1 MEQLRIPGPTPLPK
15 EVMQAI
21 SRQMVNHRGP
31 VFRQMLKDVTE
42 KLKMFFQTK
51 NDLLILTC
59 AGTGG
64 MEAAIVNM
72 FSPGDKVL
80 GVSIGVFGDRFI
92 SIAKAYGAD
101 VIPLRFE
108 QGQAADFEAIKKAL
122 QADPQIKGVI
132 ITHNETSTGVT
143 NDLKTIAPIVK
154 GAGKLLIVDGVSSI
168 GSIDLP
174 VDELHID
181 VAISGSQKGWMV
193 PPGMAMLSISQEA
206 WQANAKAKMP
216 RFYLDIAKAKSN
228 FEKGETP
235 WTPAISVVYGFS
247 VGLDMMLKEGIKNIF
262 ARHALIAKTARE
274 GLKALGLTL
283 LVNDEGYASNTVTA
297 VMGTNG
303 MDAKKVVSVMR
314 DQYKIE
320 LAGGQGSLEGKIF
333 RIGHL
338 GLVTVE
344 DIKDVLA
351 HLKLALPQAGFKAQ

>member
-21 SRQMVNHRGP
+21 CRQMINHRGP
-31 VFRQMLKDVTE
+31 EFRQMFKDATE

-64 MEAAIVNM
+64 LEAAIVNF
-72 FSPGDKVL
+72 FSPGDKIL

-101 VIPLRFE
+101 VIPLKFE
-108 QGQAADFEAIKKAL
+108 MGQAADPDAIKKAL

-132 ITHNETSTGVT
+132 VTHNETSTAVT
-143 NDLKTIAPIVK
+143 NNLKAIAPIVK
-154 GAGKLLIVDGVSSI
+154 DAGKLLVVDGVSSI

-193 PPGMAMLSISQEA
+193 PPGMVMLSVSQEA

-216 RFYLDIAKAKSN
+216 RFYLDIAKAKSSL
-228 FEKGETP
+228 EKGETP
-235 WTPAISVVYGFS
+235 WTPAISIVYGFS
-247 VGLDMMLKEGIKNIF
+247 ASLDMMLKEGMQNIF

-274 GLKALGLTL
+274 GLKSLGLAL
-283 LVNDEGYASNTVTA
+283 LVKDEKIASNTVTA

-303 MDAKKVVSVMR
+303 MDTKKLTSIMR
-314 DQYKIE
+314 DQYKIV
-320 LAGGQGSLEGKIF
+320 LAGGQGALEGKIF

-338 GLVTVE
+338 GLVSLD

-351 HLKLALPQAGFKAQ
+351 NIKLALPQAGFNK